1 MAQNGLKT
9 ITELIDTS
17 FTTPRDSST
26 AHGHADARAFA
37 ILLSGLARVCANHT
51 YARRFGVMNTAY
63 KAVNRVLVRVREL
76 EGEGECVVMDMD
88 AFDGT
93 VAVRA
98 MIEVCVCVCMCVFSV
113 CGWLCVYMCTHTHV
127 YKYTYMHTHT
137 HTHIYIHMMEQL
149 L

>member
-17 FTTPRDSST
+17 FITPRDSST
-26 AHGHADARAFA
+26 AQGHADARAFA

-98 MIEVCVCVCMCVFSV
+98 MIEVCVCLHVVWFVCVLCVWIFM
-113 CGWLCVYMCTHTHV
+113 CVYM
-127 YKYTYMHTHT
+127 YTYT
-137 HTHIYIHMMEQL
+137 YIHSHT
-149 L
+149 